1 MRTRLDDTKVSS
13 CKVLSH
19 MYGDGSGAAWSASL
33 ARGVCIDLRNA
44 RTKTATGNLTSV
56 FESDM

>member
-1 MRTRLDDTKVSS
+1 
-13 CKVLSH
+13 
-19 MYGDGSGAAWSASL
+19 MYDGSLRVAWSASL
-33 ARGVCIDLRNA
+33 VRGVCIDLRNA

>member
-1 MRTRLDDTKVSS
+1 MHQIAKELPYMWVG
-13 CKVLSH
+13 CF
-19 MYGDGSGAAWSASL
+19 GAAWSASL

-56 FESDM
+56 FESGM